1 MSITKLHSSIPG
13 YWEKSAD
20 GTWTKTNY
28 LIKPNNDWA
37 DDLQKDNQEL
47 ISSQNNLSLEEFSN
61 SYYARYPDYYP
72 YCDTESDT
80 ESVES
85 SISETSNS
93 SFSDD
98 PGKSKIKFISDIDY
112 NIIEERYQNL
122 FSKNISAFQQKYNI
136 MELEMENLM
145 GRVDENKDIIQK
157 QTEHIYTLEKEL
169 TKLEQ
174 YGRRENIEIIGIPSK
189 ITQQKLETEV
199 LKILKKIGLQHLSH
213 YDIVGCHRV
222 GQKDNNGIRNT
233 IVRFLHRKDTINCL
247 KLKKNL
253 HLCNSMGYS
262 NLTIIENLCPVNKSI
277 FENLS
282 ELKKTGNVNEVW
294 TFNGIANY
302 KLTADKN
309 EKPKKVYHKYD
320 MENLCNNLIM

>member
-1 MSITKLHSSIPG
+1 MSIIKLRSSIPG

-20 GTWTKTNY
+20 GTWTKEIY
-28 LIKPNNDWA
+28 LTKPNNDWA
-37 DDLQKDNQEL
+37 DNLLKDNEEL
-47 ISSQNNLSLEEFSN
+47 ISNQNNLSFEEFSD

-72 YCDTESDT
+72 YCNSDT

-98 PGKSKIKFISDIDY
+98 PGKSKIIFKSDIDF
-112 NIIEERYQNL
+112 NVIEERYQNL
-122 FSKNISAFQQKYNI
+122 FSKNISAFQLKFNI
-136 MELEMENLM
+136 IESEMEKLM
-145 GRVDENKDIIQK
+145 LRVNENEDIIQK

-174 YGRRENIEIIGIPSK
+174 YGRRENIEITGIPSK

-199 LKILKKIGLQHLSH
+199 LKIMKKIGLQHLCH

-222 GQKDNNGIRNT
+222 GQKNNNGIRNT

-294 TFNGIANY
+294 TFNGIVNY
-302 KLTADKN
+302 KLTEDKN
-309 EKPKKVYHKYD
+309 EKPTKVYHKYD
-320 MENLCNNLIM
+320 MENFFL